1 MQMDY
6 IAEETFTMKKLL
18 FIAITILSVKLSL
31 SQTTIQLSE
40 ISKHVGDSV
49 QVEGKVFGTRYFADS
64 KNSPTLINIGAA
76 FPNQLLTVVI
86 YGDNRKNFKSAPEDF
101 FKDKVVVVTGKVE
114 LYHGKPQI
122 IVHDANGIKK
132 STMVN

>member
-1 MQMDY
+1 MNY
-6 IAEETFTMKKLL
+6 IAEESFRMKRLL
-18 FIAITILSVKLSL
+18 FIIVTILSVKLSL

-49 QVEGKVFGTRYFADS
+49 QVEGKVYGIRYFADS
-64 KNSPTLINIGAA
+64 KNAPTLINIGAA
-76 FPNQLLTVVI
+76 FPNQLLTAVI
-86 YGDNRKNFKSAPEDF
+86 YGEDRKNFKSAPEDF
-101 FKDKVVVVTGKVE
+101 FKDKIVLVTGKVE

-122 IVHDANGIKK
+122 VVHDANGIKE